1 MKPLPLIIILL
12 VLDHIAFNGS
22 RVTVALYAI
31 SLKASALTVGSLIAL
46 YALLPALLSVKAGRW
61 IDRVGLNK
69 PMYIGSIGVGIG
81 TVLPFLFP
89 SLATLYFT
97 SVLAGMSFMLI
108 NVAAYH
114 AVGELSSTEDRPTNF
129 SYVALGFSTSSFI
142 APMMSGVSID
152 RLGYPVTFLILS
164 LFTVIPIAALALKLL
179 PPAKP
184 AHHEQTL
191 EAGDVFDL
199 LRQRE
204 LRRLFTAM
212 AIMTV
217 AWDVYGF
224 AIPVHGSAIGLSASE
239 IGIVMGA
246 FAAATFAVRLAMPF
260 IAQRVS
266 AWPLITASLLI
277 SGLSYAALPFT
288 QNVGVMMVLMFT
300 LGLGLGAPQP
310 MVLTLLHQSAPQGRA
325 GEALGLRT
333 TLINTSQTV
342 MPLVFGAVGT
352 ALGMAPI
359 FFAIA
364 AGLLV
369 GSGFARRWQR

>member
-179 PPAKP
+179 PPA
-184 AHHEQTL
+184 
-191 EAGDVFDL
+191 
-199 LRQRE
+199 
-204 LRRLFTAM
+204 
-212 AIMTV
+212 
-217 AWDVYGF
+217 
-224 AIPVHGSAIGLSASE
+224 
-239 IGIVMGA
+239 
-246 FAAATFAVRLAMPF
+246 
-260 IAQRVS
+260 
-266 AWPLITASLLI
+266 
-277 SGLSYAALPFT
+277 
-288 QNVGVMMVLMFT
+288 
-300 LGLGLGAPQP
+300 
-310 MVLTLLHQSAPQGRA
+310 
-325 GEALGLRT
+325 
-333 TLINTSQTV
+333 
-342 MPLVFGAVGT
+342 
-352 ALGMAPI
+352 
-359 FFAIA
+359 
-364 AGLLV
+364 
-369 GSGFARRWQR
+369 